1 MPTIR
6 STYRE
11 QIDLKYDLRRAATLL
26 RDVAFKLGKF
36 RVGALENIAA
46 DQFMRDCEGRNL
58 NEEIFG
64 WTLEKEHWWN
74 LPGILYNS
82 PIIAAARYQS
92 QPFWYDQRGF
102 YTRSPNPILSTI
114 DLSRIGQLTMRK
126 VGIVVPIHLPLGRV
140 AAVGFSPICADRYDL
155 EAEFSAYAEELE
167 FAARTFIVGYI
178 NAMDAMKVTAP
189 AATLSQREVEC
200 LRWAAAGKTDSE
212 IAQIIAR
219 SHATIRFHVR
229 SAIGKLDAVNRSQ
242 AVFKASQLGYLGSV
256 N

>member
-1 MPTIR
+1 MRTIPFR
-6 STYRE
+6 Q
-11 QIDLKYDLRRAATLL
+11 QIDLKHDLRRAATLL
-26 RDVAFKLGKF
+26 RDVAFELGNF
-36 RVGALENIAA
+36 RVGAVENIAA
-46 DQFMRDCEGRNL
+46 DKFMRDCEGRNL

-64 WTLEKEHWWN
+64 WTSENERWWK

-92 QPFWYDQRGF
+92 QPFWYDQSGF
-102 YTRSPNPILSTI
+102 YARSPNPILSTI

-126 VGIVVPIHLPLGRV
+126 VGIIVPVHLPLGRV
-140 AAVGFSPICADRYDL
+140 AAVGFSPIGAERCDL
-155 EAEFSAYAEELE
+155 HAEFSAYSEQLE
-167 FAARTFIVGYI
+167 FAARTFIVDYI
-178 NAMDAMKVTAP
+178 NAMDAMKTTAP

-200 LRWAAAGKTDSE
+200 LCWAAAGKTDNE

>member
-1 MPTIR
+1 MSAVR
-6 STYRE
+6 STFHE
-11 QIDLKYDLRRAATLL
+11 QIDSKYDVRRRATLL
-26 RDVAFKLGKF
+26 RDVALKLGNF
-36 RVGALENIAA
+36 RVGAVENIAV
-46 DQFMRDCEGRNL
+46 DQFMQDCEGRSL
-58 NEEIFG
+58 HEEIFG
-64 WTLEKEHWWN
+64 WTAENERWWK
-74 LPGILYNS
+74 LPGILYDS
-82 PIIAAARYQS
+82 PRIAAARYQS
-92 QPFWYDQRGF
+92 EPFWCDQSRF
-102 YTRSPNPILSTI
+102 YTRTPNPILSTI
-114 DLSRIGQLTMRK
+114 DMSRIGQLTMRK
-126 VGIVVPIHLPLGRV
+126 VAIIVPIHLPLGRV
-140 AAVGFSPICADRYDL
+140 AAVGFSPICTERSDL

-167 FAARTFIVGYI
+167 FAARMFILSYI
-178 NAMDAMKVTAP
+178 SAIDAMKATAP